1 MDTLNR
7 DTLIAAR
14 QWRESG
20 YAVVLATVTHTWGS
34 SPRPV
39 GSMLALREDGLLRG
53 SVSGGCIEDD
63 LIHRITS
70 QQLALAAPRQV
81 SYGVGAD
88 EARQFGLPC
97 GGTLQLVLEPV
108 GDSAWISAVLEQS
121 SRGSRVARELD
132 LDTGT
137 VHVRPA
143 GNDESLNL
151 AGGVLT
157 SVHGP
162 RYRLLIIGAGDLAAF
177 LAQISVKL
185 DYEVTVCDP
194 RAEYTEGLDLP
205 GVNVVGTMPDD
216 TVASMKP
223 DAHTA
228 IVTLTH
234 DPKLDDLALM
244 EALKTE
250 AFYVGAIGSRRNNES
265 RRDRLVLFD
274 VSRDELRRL
283 RGPVGIHIG
292 SKTPFEIAVS
302 IAAEMTAVKNGVRMP
317 PELSIAESKEKA
329 ESQACPVLLKSHA

>member
-7 DTLIAAR
+7 DTLSAAR

-20 YAVVLATVTHTWGS
+20 YSVVLATVTRTWGS

-63 LIHRITS
+63 LIHRMTHHELV
-70 QQLALAAPRQV
+70 LATPQQV

-97 GGTLQLVLEPV
+97 GGTLELVLESV
-108 GDSAWISAVLEQS
+108 GDIGWITQVLEHCA
-121 SRGSRVARELD
+121 RGRRVTRELNLNTGDIHVRVA
-132 LDTGT
+132 
-137 VHVRPA
+137 HQ
-143 GNDESLNL
+143 DETLKLS
-151 AGGVLT
+151 ADVLT

-162 RYRLLIIGAGDLAAF
+162 QYRLLIIGAGDMSAF
-177 LAQISVKL
+177 LAEIAVKL
-185 DYEVTVCDP
+185 DYEVTICDP
-194 RAEYTEGLDLP
+194 RVEYTEGLNVQ
-205 GVNVVGTMPDD
+205 GVTVVGTMPDD
-216 TVASMKP
+216 TVIAMKP
-223 DAHTA
+223 DSHTA

-244 EALKTE
+244 EALKSD
-250 AFYVGAIGSRRNNES
+250 AFYIGAIGSRRNNES

-274 VSRDELRRL
+274 VSREQLKRL

-302 IAAEMTAVKNGVRMP
+302 IAAELTAVKNGVQVPRD
-317 PELSIAESKEKA
+317 LSIIDAKETS
-329 ESQACPVLLKSHA
+329 EPQVCPVLLKSNG